1 MKDES
6 PCGEVL
12 KNIGVVEKRMS
23 SGGRAGQYAQA
34 GPPPFFFGW
43 VAVIKRKEKGCTRNL
58 E

>member
-34 GPPPFFFGW
+34 GPPPFFFW
-43 VAVIKRKEKGCTRNL
+43 VGRCN
-58 E
+58 